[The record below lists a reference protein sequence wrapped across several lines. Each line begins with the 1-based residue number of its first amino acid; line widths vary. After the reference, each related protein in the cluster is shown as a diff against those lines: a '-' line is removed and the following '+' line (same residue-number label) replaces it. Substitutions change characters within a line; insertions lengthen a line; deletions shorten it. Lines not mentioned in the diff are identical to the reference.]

1 MRDKM
6 LFVTSMSTTSL
17 NSSISSRNRIVL
29 VTTKVDQEV
38 KCREVSMAKPKDTKM
53 MVNKTSEVVKDSNTE
68 VVETTE
74 VVEETSSREVTT
86 KIVVTR
92 VDKVTTTNG
101 SNTTIKAREW
111 VTITITCR

>member
-1 MRDKM
+1 M
-6 LFVTSMSTTSL
+6 
-17 NSSISSRNRIVL
+17 

-101 SNTTIKAREW
+101 SNTTTKAREW
-111 VTITITCR
+111 VTKTITCR